1 MKERKGSILML
12 VIVILAG
19 VQLLSLIYIG
29 VVKSYKRSVQYSNAV
44 DNALYNAEEG
54 LNSVINILMR
64 DEDWDF
70 RSAGSKTPSSG
81 FANTIPYAFNFES
94 MDFNVQVLSENSNP
108 ITDMTGVTEP
118 EFNTKEHCMWVK
130 VTGYYYPQEDPQKW
144 ISLAATGS
152 DTTALW
158 ARIAKRTVIAKI
170 TSAMPLN
177 PFESAIFSCG
187 EVDAG
192 GGASIDGKVCAP
204 TVSGTIGANADTEC
218 APTAAECVDIVDQ
231 LTGWAEDI
239 CAEAYE
245 EGHGY
250 TGAKTMLV
258 TSFSG
263 LSPSGVLDGKYCFE
277 EDVSWGAG
285 VDGVT
290 PVDLNGDMDYSDEGM
305 GEVAPPIMII
315 KGNLTMTGTPDFKGI
330 VLVMGEYSTTNANL
344 LSGDENFQG
353 TVVSFDSLALQ
364 GGAEVGFMDFSKYI
378 NVNRNKVS
386 RSGWVIAD
394 KPVKM
399 EYPEASGTYYNIEVA
414 HLAPPNP
421 TTWH

>member
-1 MKERKGSILML
+1 ML

-54 LNSVINILMR
+54 LNGVINILMR

-70 RSAGSKTPSSG
+70 RSAGSKTPSNG
-81 FANTIPYAFNFES
+81 FADTIPYAFNFES
-94 MDFNVQVLSENSNP
+94 MDYQVQVLNENSNP
-108 ITDMTGVTEP
+108 ITDITGVTEP
-118 EFNTKEHCMWVK
+118 EFNTEEHCMWVK

-144 ISLAATGS
+144 ITLVATGN

-177 PFESAIFSCG
+177 PFESAVFSCG
-187 EVDAG
+187 TIDGAG
-192 GGASIDGKVCAP
+192 SADVDGKVCAP
-204 TVSGTIGANADTEC
+204 TVTGVVGANLDTDC
-218 APTAAECVDIVDQ
+218 IPTAEECDTVIDQ
-231 LTGWAEDI
+231 LSGWAEDI

-250 TGAKTMLV
+250 TDAKSIV
-258 TSFSG
+258 NNAFSG
-263 LSPSGVLDGKYCFE
+263 LNPSGELEGKYCFE
-277 EDVSWGAG
+277 EDVSWAG
-285 VDGVT
+285 NAPGIT
-290 PVDLNGDMDYSDEGM
+290 PVDYNGDMDYSDEGL
-305 GEVAPPIMII
+305 GEIAPPIMII
-315 KGNLTMTGTPDFKGI
+315 KGNLQMTGAPTFQGI
-330 VLVMGEYSTTNANL
+330 VIVMGEYTGPNSNL
-344 LSGDENFQG
+344 LSGNPDFLG
-353 TVVSFDSLALQ
+353 SIVSFDSIDMKGNSYA
-364 GGAEVGFMDFSKYI
+364 GYMDFSKYI

-399 EYPEASGTYYNIEVA
+399 EYPEASGTYYNIEVD
-414 HLAPPNP
+414 HLAPPDP

>member
-29 VVKSYKRSVQYSNAV
+29 VVKSYKRSLQYSNAV
-44 DNALYNAEEG
+44 DCALYNAEEG
-54 LNSVINILMR
+54 LNGVINILMR

-94 MDFNVQVLSENSNP
+94 MDFQVQVLNENSNP
-108 ITDMTGVTEP
+108 ITDITGVTEP
-118 EFNTKEHCMWVK
+118 EFSTKKHCMWVK

-144 ISLAATGS
+144 ISLITTGS

-177 PFESAIFSCG
+177 PFESALFSCG
-187 EVDAG
+187 DIKASSATTVNGKICAQTISSAITSEVDTG
-192 GGASIDGKVCAP
+192 
-204 TVSGTIGANADTEC
+204 C
-218 APTAAECVDIVDQ
+218 APTAEECDSIRDQ
-231 LTGWAEDI
+231 ISSWADDI
-239 CAEAYE
+239 CDEADAQ
-245 EGHGY
+245 GH
-250 TGAKTMLV
+250 
-258 TSFSG
+258 
-263 LSPSGVLDGKYCFE
+263 LSSSDDIDGMGILDGKYCFT
-277 EDVSWGAG
+277 DPDATVKWQSAN
-285 VDGVT
+285 GVT
-290 PVDLNGDMDYSDEGM
+290 PVDLNGDMDYSDP
-305 GEVAPPIMII
+305 GEVAPPIII
-315 KGNLTMTGTPDFKGI
+315 IHGNLKLNGSMNFKGI
-330 VLVMGEYSTTNANL
+330 VIVMGKYTVSNSNQLTG
-344 LSGDENFQG
+344 SENFAG
-353 TVVSFDSLALQ
+353 TIISFDSMDI
-364 GGAEVGFMDFSKYI
+364 GGNSKTGYMDFSKYV

-399 EYPEASGTYYNIEVA
+399 EYPDGSGTYYNIEVA
-414 HLAPPNP
+414 HLAPPDP